1 METRTLRRLFIVVL
15 SLCVLFALPW
25 IAGVTAQQGGVVIE
39 IPLIEKTIRDKPF
52 TIHEIWR
59 QQVNR
64 EHQGLAC
71 SVVVTTVNGE
81 SVHPNSNVIFVSGES
96 SVTAYDVE
104 SEPNVVVVA
113 QGQLILG
120 DEILILVEL
129 GEDGV
134 FSGDIRATLTCN
146 PPPTPTH
153 TPTPTSTST
162 PSPTDTPTPTDTA
175 TSTPTDTPMHTAT
188 HTLTSTPTDTAMP
201 TDTATLTDTPSHTP
215 TATPTDTPTLTPP
228 IATETAT
235 PTPAATATSTP
246 TPTPTLSDAELTP
259 TSLDPVSLTSTI
271 PCLLLILRRRQREHD
286 GFEPGH
292 GEQKISHIYRFGT
305 TGL

>member
-71 SVVVTTVNGE
+71 SVVVTTANGE

-153 TPTPTSTST
+153 TPTPTST

-259 TSLDPVSLTSTI
+259 TSLDPVDEPSPSGATSVYL
-271 PCLLLILRRRQREHD
+271 PLIVQ
-286 GFEPGH
+286 
-292 GEQKISHIYRFGT
+292 
-305 TGL
+305 